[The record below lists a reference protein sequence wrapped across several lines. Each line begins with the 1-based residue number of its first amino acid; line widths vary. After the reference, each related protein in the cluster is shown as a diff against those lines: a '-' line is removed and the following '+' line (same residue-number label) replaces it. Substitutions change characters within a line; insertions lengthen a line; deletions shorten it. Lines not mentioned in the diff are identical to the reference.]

1 VAQFWHVPAVKAAK
15 TTEYVPGKQLVH
27 ADAPATT
34 LYVPASH
41 ATHVCPFSPV
51 YPALQMQLS
60 EVPLPAGACEF
71 AWQIVQLATP
81 LAENVSTGQISQL
94 FSEDEASTV
103 EE

>member
-1 VAQFWHVPAVKAAK
+1 
-15 TTEYVPGKQLVH
+15 
-27 ADAPATT
+27 
-34 LYVPASH
+34 
-41 ATHVCPFSPV
+41 
-51 YPALQMQLS
+51 MQLS